1 MTIEATVV
9 QATVIEATVYAA
21 GVVLVCCVIWQAHR
35 INSRRLTELQHEV
48 SGLRDVVSRLFLMA
62 MSQSNGEFAA
72 RAPTAPDLPGEPA
85 AEDSTSVPQPET
97 ALDLVAI
104 DALCAKL
111 TTLAPPKEALPL
123 ISKPSE
129 SGDAA
134 H

>member
-1 MTIEATVV
+1 
-9 QATVIEATVYAA
+9 
-21 GVVLVCCVIWQAHR
+21 VLVCCVIWQAHR

-72 RAPTAPDLPGEPA
+72 RAPTAPEVPGEPS
-85 AEDSTSVPQPET
+85 AEESSSVPQREMAP
-97 ALDLVAI
+97 DLVAI

-111 TTLAPPKEALPL
+111 TTLAPPKEALSL
-123 ISKPSE
+123 MSKPGE
-129 SGDAA
+129 SGEAT